1 MRSIYVFGFFP
12 ISSGKTVVSSA
23 LCRGLL
29 SREFKVAPF
38 KPRSGHNLWYQHCA
52 FLKCREEARLF
63 CEDII
68 KLKEA
73 SRCEL
78 PYEILNPIDALMAPL
93 NARTFLENN
102 YVREMYVKDANT
114 FLHLLVERYTSWKGD
129 RPRTVFCVNEKN
141 LSDEALSD
149 RDYIRDLTKKSDEVL
164 TVEDAAGWDSVFRRL
179 GPACTSTCSGRIA
192 EEYELMVVEGF
203 NDAVCPAPELRY
215 DVVVGVAPGVAA
227 FYSPDDFHRV
237 IEVKSM
243 TGGDPMGM
251 RSRDIVEFIKPE
263 KMLKIPA
270 LGTKDLADFNRLSK
284 KLGDIIEAI
293 LDMISKA

>member
-1 MRSIYVFGFFP
+1 M
-12 ISSGKTVVSSA
+12 VSSA

-29 SREFKVAPF
+29 SGGFKVAPF

-164 TVEDAAGWDSVFRRL
+164 TIEDAAGWDAIFRRL
-179 GPACTSTCSGRIA
+179 GPSCTSTCSRRIA

-243 TGGDPMGM
+243 TGVDPMGM
-251 RSRDIVEFIKPE
+251 RSKDIVGFIKPE

-284 KLGDIIEAI
+284 KLGDIIEAV